1 MSELSNDL
9 KIKAKWAADM
19 MRADGVKPEQFTEEL
34 AMAYM
39 EAIGKKIESIQNKYL
54 TRVGAAET
62 LQSFCLTV
70 K

>member
-1 MSELSNDL
+1 MDELTNDL
-9 KIKAKWAADM
+9 KIKAQWAADM
-19 MRADGVKPEQFTEEL
+19 MAADGVTPEQFTEEL

-54 TRVGAAET
+54 TRVGATDA
-62 LQSFCLTV
+62 LQTFCLTV

>member
-19 MRADGVKPEQFTEEL
+19 MAADGVKPEQFTEEL
-34 AMAYM
+34 ALAYM

-62 LQSFCLTV
+62 LQAFCLTV